1 MKSLWSLAGSP
12 KNCLQEIRN
21 NYDWSG
27 DQSVFSL
34 LVFFVSDEENIALC
48 CGEDKNEQNKSR
60 NSNILD
66 ERASLK
72 VGLQVEQGNF
82 PHGKDILTGYHVWR
96 LGVKS

>member
-1 MKSLWSLAGSP
+1 MIDLV
-12 KNCLQEIRN
+12 IRW
-21 NYDWSG
+21 YLLLL
-27 DQSVFSL
+27 SV
-34 LVFFVSDEENIALC
+34 AA
-48 CGEDKNEQNKSR
+48 EDKYEQNKNK

-82 PHGKDILTGYHVWR
+82 PQGKAILTGYHVWR

>member
-1 MKSLWSLAGSP
+1 ML
-12 KNCLQEIRN
+12 CL
-21 NYDWSG
+21 Y
-27 DQSVFSL
+27 
-34 LVFFVSDEENIALC
+34 FFIEKC
-48 CGEDKNEQNKSR
+48 CICFEFVYNESR

-82 PHGKDILTGYHVWR
+82 PQRKDILTGYHVLR

>member
-1 MKSLWSLAGSP
+1 MIDLV
-12 KNCLQEIRN
+12 IRW
-21 NYDWSG
+21 YLLLL
-27 DQSVFSL
+27 SV
-34 LVFFVSDEENIALC
+34 AA
-48 CGEDKNEQNKSR
+48 EDKYEQNKNK

-82 PHGKDILTGYHVWR
+82 PQGKDILTGYHVWR

>member
-1 MKSLWSLAGSP
+1 MIDLAIS
-12 KNCLQEIRN
+12 R
-21 NYDWSG
+21 Y
-27 DQSVFSL
+27 F
-34 LVFFVSDEENIALC
+34 NIALC
-48 CGEDKNEQNKSR
+48 CGEDKYEQNKIK

-82 PHGKDILTGYHVWR
+82 PQEQDILTGYQVWR